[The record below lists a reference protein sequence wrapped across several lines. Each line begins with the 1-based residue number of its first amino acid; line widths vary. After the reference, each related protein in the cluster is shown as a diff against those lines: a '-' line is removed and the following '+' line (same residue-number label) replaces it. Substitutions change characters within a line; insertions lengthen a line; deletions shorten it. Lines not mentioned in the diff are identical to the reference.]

1 MSHGRDATLAMMEVF
16 CMRSV
21 LVALF
26 AAALV
31 AAGFPAAE
39 PARAQSVTTPV
50 PAAASAIPPIVWN
63 LIEFPGVGPVNEPGR
78 YTVQFLQDG
87 QISARADCNWV
98 AGLWSAA
105 DGVLDVTI
113 TQTTLVG
120 CPPDSIEEPFVLA
133 LHDATTYSVDG
144 FSLVIAGPTGEMRFA
159 PAMPAMA

>member
-1 MSHGRDATLAMMEVF
+1 
-16 CMRSV
+16 MRSV
-21 LVALF
+21 LIALI

-31 AAGFPAAE
+31 AGGLAPAE
-39 PARAQSVTTPV
+39 PARAQSLTTPA
-50 PAAASAIPPIVWN
+50 PAPASAIPPIVWN
-63 LIEFPGVGPVNEPGR
+63 LIAFPGVGPINEPGR

-113 TQTTLVG
+113 TQTTLAG
-120 CPPDSIEEPFVLA
+120 CPPDSLEEPFVLA
-133 LHDATTYSVDG
+133 LHEATSYAIDG